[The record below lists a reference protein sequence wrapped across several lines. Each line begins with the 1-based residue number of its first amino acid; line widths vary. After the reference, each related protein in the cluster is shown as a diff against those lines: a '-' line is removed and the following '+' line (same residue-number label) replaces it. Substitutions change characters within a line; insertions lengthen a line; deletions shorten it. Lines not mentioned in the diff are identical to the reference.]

1 MTLNRSVEP
10 SSDAVVVSDVPVA
23 PGIGPQFA
31 PAPSQRSHW
40 YENRSPVGAHAPT
53 LPVSVAPTT
62 GVPLTV
68 GTAVFV
74 GVLKFLPA
82 ELPLANR
89 PRHTASTPAVASQGF
104 RFPTAHVS
112 ARRGAGC
119 FPQMRG

>member
-1 MTLNRSVEP
+1 MADN
-10 SSDAVVVSDVPVA
+10 DVWVA
-23 PGIGPQFA
+23 PEIGPQFA

-40 YENRSPVGAHAPT
+40 YENLSPVGVHVPT

-68 GTAVFV
+68 GTAVFA
-74 GVLKFLPA
+74 GVVNLLPA

-89 PRHTASTPAVASQGF
+89 PRQAASTPAVTSQGF
-104 RFPTAHVS
+104 QVPTAHVS

-119 FPQMRG
+119 FPQRRG